1 MRRNLTSLTIMMAFA
16 AGPISAQTI
25 IECSGSAG
33 KAYYFDN
40 DPQTDEPTGWVDDGI
55 SAGSV
60 VLVRNGEAL
69 DIIIRDA
76 FGTMSASAEGATVV
90 LLEFRDPFIE
100 VLVSYSQGA
109 KELYTF
115 DLQARRLI
123 WSQHKFGVM
132 FDKAHTFL
140 ADCS

>member
-1 MRRNLTSLTIMMAFA
+1 M
-16 AGPISAQTI
+16 GP
-25 IECSGSAG
+25 
-33 KAYYFDN
+33 
-40 DPQTDEPTGWVDDGI
+40 DPNEPTGWVDDGI

-60 VLVRNGEAL
+60 VLVRNGDAL
-69 DIIIRDA
+69 DIIVRDA
-76 FGTMSASAEGATVV
+76 VGTMSATAEGATVA
-90 LLEFRDPFIE
+90 LLEVRDPFIE

-115 DLQARRLI
+115 DMEARSLV

-132 FDKAHTFL
+132 FNKASTFL